1 MKHRYRYDLPVKLI
15 VINLHF
21 SRSTSNMN
29 SKHLATGLSSA
40 LMACTGGAIL
50 TIHSA
55 NHLGMNERE
64 LLSWLFISYAVA
76 GLFNLILA
84 LRYKL
89 PIAGAHSITAMAF
102 LSTASI
108 SLTLPQLTASFL
120 IAGLLIAILGFTGIF
135 NTLLKHIPREIID
148 AMLAGIIMQYVL
160 LIVPSFQASPIVG
173 ALAVIGYLVMP
184 KLSKAIPPIV
194 GVIVFGFVGLLCTY
208 QFPATVPMHFEL
220 PVWITPQF
228 TWQGV
233 VSVAIPIAVLTLSND
248 LAVSIAA
255 LTKQGYHP
263 PVNKMITY
271 SGVTTALSSF
281 FISHS
286 VNTGGMMTTLCS
298 SEDSG
303 EKSKRY
309 LSGVVSSVICMMF
322 GIFAWKLVP
331 YITVLPQFFIAII
344 IGFSLLGVFTNSLTS
359 AFTYHSER
367 YSVVF
372 AFIISAA
379 NVSFL
384 GISSALWSLIV
395 GSLLAAF
402 LRKEKTVN

>member
-1 MKHRYRYDLPVKLI
+1 
-15 VINLHF
+15 
-21 SRSTSNMN
+21 MN
-29 SKHLATGLSSA
+29 QRHIATGLSSA

-64 LLSWLFISYAVA
+64 LLSWLFISYAIA

-120 IAGLLIAILGFTGIF
+120 ISGLITAILGFTGIF
-135 NTLLKHIPREIID
+135 NLLLKHIPREIID

-160 LIVPSFQASPIVG
+160 QIVPSFQANPIVG
-173 ALAVIGYLVMP
+173 ALAIIGYLIVP

-194 GVIVFGFVGLLCTY
+194 GVILFGLIGLLFTY
-208 QFPATVPMHFEL
+208 HFPAAAPMNFQL

-228 TWQGV
+228 TWQGI

-248 LAVSIAA
+248 LAVSMAA
-255 LTKQGYHP
+255 LTKQGYQP
-263 PVNKMITY
+263 PVNKIITY

-309 LSGVVSSVICMMF
+309 LAGVVSSVICLLF

-331 YITVLPQFFIAII
+331 FITILPQFFIAII
-344 IGFSLLGVFTNSLTS
+344 IGFSLLGVFMNSVSS
-359 AFTYHSER
+359 AFTIQNEKI
-367 YSVVF
+367 SVVF

-379 NVSFL
+379 NISFL

-402 LRKEKTVN
+402 LRKKKEEH